1 MLWSQEHGA
10 DCADSDAAVSKH
22 REVLGLTGHKPII
35 QEGCF
40 IAPTAGVSGEV
51 TVGAGSSIWYGAF
64 VKGDRSKVSIGSNTT
79 IQEGAVIQGG
89 KGPVTIGSNAT
100 VGQGAVIGAATI
112 GDSAAVGAKA
122 SVGDGAVIESGA
134 AVAARSSVAPKT
146 TVPAGSLFG
155 GNPAVFLRQLSS
167 EEVAAM
173 SKTVDSAK
181 AMAPSHAAECN
192 KTFAEIELEKKDY
205 VWKLPKVNKDPLG
218 LLSEQRA
225 VYW

>member
-1 MLWSQEHGA
+1 MGEHGM
-10 DCADSDAAVSKH
+10 SRAVWQLGQAIRECGIALERAGARLNGDISFAEPLSKH

-112 GDSAAVGAKA
+112 G
-122 SVGDGAVIESGA
+122 
-134 AVAARSSVAPKT
+134 VAPKT

>member
-1 MLWSQEHGA
+1 MPRLFSLLSSFVAVGLALFAVPAAAAPDFIPLVAYLEDDNGPVNGDVDVVVEPSAGA
-10 DCADSDAAVSKH
+10 RV
-22 REVLGLTGHKPII
+22 V
-35 QEGCF
+35 
-40 IAPTAGVSGEV
+40 V
-51 TVGAGSSIWYGAF
+51 AGSVVG
-64 VKGDRSKVSIGSNTT
+64 
-79 IQEGAVIQGG
+79 GAV
-89 KGPVTIGSNAT
+89 
-100 VGQGAVIGAATI
+100 VGE
-112 GDSAAVGAKA
+112 A